1 MVTLDGMA
9 DVNLLSS
16 DGSII
21 SFGKETP
28 IMISVDTPKDAK
40 DTEVVVGTR
49 NSFSITS
56 ENCMLDDRTVDY
68 ICGLLSPAEY
78 KMPKKKHRKQIRT
91 KKRFKK
97 IQRIILGKYCKC

>member
-1 MVTLDGMA
+1 MVTLEGKVDI
-9 DVNLLSS
+9 NLLSS
-16 DGSII
+16 DGNVIA
-21 SFGKETP
+21 FDKETP
-28 IMISVDTPKDAK
+28 IMISVDTPKDTK
-40 DTEVVVGTR
+40 DTEAVVGTR

-91 KKRFKK
+91 KKRFKR
-97 IQRIILGKYCKC
+97 IQRIILGKYYKC

>member
-1 MVTLDGMA
+1 MVILGA
-9 DVNLLSS
+9 NLLSS

-28 IMISVDTPKDAK
+28 ITISADVPK
-40 DTEVVVGTR
+40 DTEDTEMIVGTR

-97 IQRIILGKYCKC
+97 TQRIILGKYYKC

>member
-1 MVTLDGMA
+1 MGLDGEA
-9 DVNLLSS
+9 EVDLLNSNGDV
-16 DGSII
+16 I
-21 SFGKETP
+21 SFCNNSVLV
-28 IMISVDTPKDAK
+28 SVDTPKDAE

-56 ENCMLDDRTVDY
+56 ENCILDDRTVDY

>member
-1 MVTLDGMA
+1 MVILEEAT
-9 DVNLLSS
+9 DVNLFSS
-16 DGSII
+16 DRSII

-28 IMISVDTPKDAK
+28 ITISVDVPKNTE
-40 DTEVVVGTR
+40 DTEMIVGTR

-56 ENCMLDDRTVDY
+56 ENCMFDDRTVDY

-78 KMPKKKHRKQIRT
+78 KMPKKKHRKQRRS

-97 IQRIILGKYCKC
+97 TQRIILGK

>member
-1 MVTLDGMA
+1 MVTLGA
-9 DVNLLSS
+9 NLLSS

-21 SFGKETP
+21 AFGKETP
-28 IMISVDTPKDAK
+28 ITISVDVPKNME
-40 DTEVVVGTR
+40 DTEMIVGTR

-91 KKRFKK
+91 KKRFKRT
-97 IQRIILGKYCKC
+97 QRIILGRYHKC